1 MKRGKLS
8 RAEQTR
14 EVRRILSKHDVDLG
28 ELQVSCSGTRI
39 TLQGTLLKRSG
50 DNFNFEVL
58 NTLLGELQRVGMVS
72 SELTNWDLNS
82 GVRKLEKNKV
92 SSGSNSSSQGL
103 EIEDEDLSYE

>member
-1 MKRGKLS
+1 LRKGKLS

-28 ELQVSCSGTRI
+28 ELQLSCSGTRI
-39 TLQGTLLKRSG
+39 SLMGTLLKRSG
-50 DNFNFEVL
+50 ESFNHEVL
-58 NTLLGELQRVGMVS
+58 NTMLGELQRVDMVS

-92 SSGSNSSSQGL
+92 TSGGRVEESTQIS
-103 EIEDEDLSYE
+103 EDEDFGYE